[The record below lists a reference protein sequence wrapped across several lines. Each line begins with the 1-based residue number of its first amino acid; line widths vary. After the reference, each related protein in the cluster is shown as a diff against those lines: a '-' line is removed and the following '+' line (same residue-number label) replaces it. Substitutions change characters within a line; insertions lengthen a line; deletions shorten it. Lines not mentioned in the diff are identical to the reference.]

1 MPATADI
8 VDLFRQ
14 LVGRKQADETIKL
27 AMQGKG
33 GFWVEERC
41 PDGVVRTF
49 GSKA

>member
-1 MPATADI
+1 MPVTAEL
-8 VDLFRQ
+8 VDWFRD
-14 LVGRKQADETIKL
+14 LVGREHADATIKK